1 MALEQ
6 TNINIAFANGNYNS
20 ANKDGNGFWLSVGTY
35 TTSADISANETT
47 IDISDLTLWHNSA
60 GMFTNY
66 SLNVYLRAEYKLNTN
81 PVTQYRYFFGDADG
95 ATVGQKSMPNTTLS
109 LLTSSQIAPV
119 VIPHNTDGTRPD
131 LVIRGYCDGVG
142 TVKFIPANTQA
153 STNNLTLPRIPR
165 GPRVKDASV
174 WKNTVLYV
182 KDNGVW
188 KIAIPYVKD
197 NGTWKIGGG

>member
-6 TNINIAFANGNYNS
+6 TDINIIFSNGNHNS
-20 ANKDGNGFWLSVGTY
+20 TNKDSNGFWLSVGTY

-47 IDISDLTLWHNSA
+47 VDISDLTLWHNSS

-66 SLNVYLRAEYKLNTN
+66 QLSVYLRAEYKLDFD
-81 PVTQYRYFFGDADG
+81 PVIKYKYFFGDANG
-95 ATVGQKSMPNTTLS
+95 NSIGNKSMPNNTLS
-109 LLTSSQIAPV
+109 LLTTSQIAPV
-119 VIPHNTDGTRPD
+119 VIPHNIDGTRPD
-131 LVIRGYCDGVG
+131 LVIRGFCDAPSNES
-142 TVKFIPANTQA
+142 FLPSNTQA

-165 GPRVKDASV
+165 GPRVKDGNV

-182 KDNGVW
+182 KDNNEW

-197 NGTWKIGGG
+197 NNVWKIGGG

>member
-6 TNINIAFANGNYNS
+6 TNINLALLNGNWNN
-20 ANKDGNGFWLSVGTY
+20 ANKDGNGFWLTAGTY
-35 TTSADISANETT
+35 STSADIAENITT
-47 IDISDLTLWHNSA
+47 IDISDLTLNHNSG

-81 PVTQYRYFFGDADG
+81 PVTQFKYFFGDADG
-95 ATVGQKSMPNTTLS
+95 TTVGQKSMPNTTLS

-131 LVIRGYCDGVG
+131 LVIRGFCDGAG
-142 TVKFIPANTQA
+142 TANFIPVNTQA
-153 STNNLTLPRIPR
+153 FTDPLTLSRIPR
-165 GPRVKDASV
+165 GPRVKDANV

-182 KDNGVW
+182 KDNNVW

-197 NGTWKIGGG
+197 NNTWKIGGG